1 MIKGAITSMARYVK
15 VVPQVVVP
23 LARSPPRYV
32 HRRVHAS
39 HFLSSRASPYD
50 SMKLVHGG
58 ELGRA
63 TWLGQSLP
71 RGFASSSSKDGGDV
85 STPASHSATPEPS
98 LPDGVNQT
106 SGAAAD
112 RFANVAESARNAVNA
127 MVESS
132 REAAA
137 KMFPSVDNWMDPSGG
152 GVTELLVPVTSSIC
166 VSLVAWLLL
175 PTVLRKFHSY
185 VEAGPTARLL
195 GRLPQ
200 EKQPYELSVFSALD
214 LPLRLLASTVTFSYL
229 GYIVAPTS
237 IGAQYLTQIW
247 SGATVLGFIWFLYR
261 WKSNAF
267 TRMVSGKTLTN
278 PERQRYLTMDR
289 LSSVG
294 LLVLGGMAFAEACG
308 VAVQSILTV
317 GGIGGVATA
326 FAARDILGNML
337 SGVSLQFSR
346 PFTVGDSITVGSLN
360 GQVVEMGL
368 HTTQLLNSDKFPIVV
383 PNSFFSNQVIINK
396 SRARYRGY
404 SFNLPVHIQDLE
416 KVPGITHEIRQMMLS
431 HPRVYLENEKPRCHV
446 SQVGPS
452 SLNIAVTCNLKPM
465 GTDDYLA
472 TGEQLLIESAR
483 LVAKTGATLGTP
495 A

>member
-1 MIKGAITSMARYVK
+1 
-15 VVPQVVVP
+15 
-23 LARSPPRYV
+23 
-32 HRRVHAS
+32 
-39 HFLSSRASPYD
+39 
-50 SMKLVHGG
+50 
-58 ELGRA
+58 
-63 TWLGQSLP
+63 
-71 RGFASSSSKDGGDV
+71 
-85 STPASHSATPEPS
+85 
-98 LPDGVNQT
+98 
-106 SGAAAD
+106 
-112 RFANVAESARNAVNA
+112 
-127 MVESS
+127 
-132 REAAA
+132 
-137 KMFPSVDNWMDPSGG
+137 
-152 GVTELLVPVTSSIC
+152 
-166 VSLVAWLLL
+166 
-175 PTVLRKFHSY
+175 
-185 VEAGPTARLL
+185 
-195 GRLPQ
+195 
-200 EKQPYELSVFSALD
+200 
-214 LPLRLLASTVTFSYL
+214 
-229 GYIVAPTS
+229 
-237 IGAQYLTQIW
+237 
-247 SGATVLGFIWFLYR
+247 
-261 WKSNAF
+261 
-267 TRMVSGKTLTN
+267 
-278 PERQRYLTMDR
+278 MDR

-416 KVPGITHEIRQMMLS
+416 KVPGITHEIRQMILS

-452 SLNIAVTCNLKPM
+452 SVNIAVTCNLKPM